1 MIDDTNVNCDH
12 EWHDYVQA
20 INRPD
25 GGIYVP
31 AGKTAKDIA
40 GFEYLG
46 QMCAKCGKV
55 EPPESVVNPKLPATG
70 PYVDRIIRIFR
81 DRCYDDGS
89 AIVLHDYAVE
99 ALRLN
104 TAIAQQPS
112 NAVPDDECLPYP
124 APPGRIV
131 SHGLEWF
138 HGDACLMIKDALS
151 DAYRSGSNHY
161 FYYVGRAADRLL
173 AAIKAQQP

>member
-31 AGKTAKDIA
+31 AGKTARDIA

-81 DRCYDDGS
+81 DRCYDDAS

-112 NAVPDDECLPYP
+112 NAVPDDSCNWQQEDCESDCWSTDCGNLFSINDGTPSDNQMAHCCYCGKKVTETP
-124 APPGRIV
+124 WAPEDDQD
-131 SHGLEWF
+131 H
-138 HGDACLMIKDALS
+138 
-151 DAYRSGSNHY
+151 
-161 FYYVGRAADRLL
+161 
-173 AAIKAQQP
+173 QP